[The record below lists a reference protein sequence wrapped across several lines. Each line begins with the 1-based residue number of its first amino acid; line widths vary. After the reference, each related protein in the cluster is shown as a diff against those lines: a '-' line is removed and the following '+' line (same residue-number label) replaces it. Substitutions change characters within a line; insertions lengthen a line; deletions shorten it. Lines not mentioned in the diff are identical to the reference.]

1 MATND
6 ADVESR
12 TDLQNAPLGIDAEG
26 RVHEINPV
34 AQMVVVRD
42 DSLVEHRE
50 ALDGRD
56 VSEWIDY
63 VAHECGWQ
71 DVRYSDES
79 FGEWLAGEL
88 EGDA

>member
-56 VSEWIDY
+56 VSEWIAY
-63 VAHECGWQ
+63 VREECGWR
-71 DVRYSDES
+71 DVRYTDET
-79 FGEWLAGEL
+79 FDVWLAGEL

>member
-1 MATND
+1 METND
-6 ADVESR
+6 RDAESR
-12 TDLQNAPLGIDAEG
+12 TDLQNAPLGIDAKG

-56 VSEWIDY
+56 VSEWIAY
-63 VAHECGWQ
+63 VREECGWR
-71 DVRYSDES
+71 DVRYS
-79 FGEWLAGEL
+79 GETFDAWLAGEL

>member
-1 MATND
+1 MATQDRD
-6 ADVESR
+6 AESS
-12 TDLQNAPLGIDAEG
+12 TDLRNAPLGIDAEG

-42 DSLVEHRE
+42 DSLIEHRE

-63 VAHECGWQ
+63 VASECGWR
-71 DVRYSDES
+71 DVRYSDEP
-79 FGEWLAGEL
+79 FGDWLADEL
-88 EGDA
+88 ESDG